1 MMKLKLNRESK
12 IAIIFIFALVVFVWG
27 INFLKGSD
35 LLQKTRKFYAD
46 YEDVSGLM
54 TANPVLLN
62 GFRIGLVTDMY
73 FTDDK
78 SGKVRVEFTIN
89 KDVLIP
95 KDSKAKIINS
105 DLLGSKAVQIILGT
119 HGEAKSGDFFIPEV
133 QANLMDEVATQITPI
148 KIKAE
153 SILTSIDS
161 IVSSMQLIFNAETKN
176 NLISSFENIQQ
187 TIVHLN
193 NSLSTV
199 DQVLSKDKNKL
210 STIIGNIE
218 SISSN
223 LKNNNDKISNALNNF
238 SNISDTIAK
247 ANLAST
253 IQNISKSFEQVQ
265 QMLDKIN
272 KGEGSLGQLASNDT
286 LYNNL
291 QGASD
296 NLNLLLKDMKENPKR
311 YVGFSIFGNKDKK
324 EKKKK

>member
-1 MMKLKLNRESK
+1 MKSIKLNRESK
-12 IAIIFIFALVVFVWG
+12 IALIFIFALVVFVWG

-35 LLQKTRKFYAD
+35 LLQKTRRFYAD
-46 YEDVSGLM
+46 YDNVSGLM

-78 SGKVRVEFTIN
+78 SGKVRVELTIN
-89 KDVLIP
+89 KDVIIP
-95 KDSKAKIINS
+95 KNSRARIINS
-105 DLLGSKAVQIILGT
+105 DLLGSKAVQIILGDY
-119 HGEAKSGDFFIPEV
+119 GEAKNGDLLIPEV
-133 QANLMDEVATQITPI
+133 QANLIDEVATQFTPI

-161 IVSSMQLIFNAETKN
+161 IVSSMSMIFNNDTKE
-176 NLISSFENIQQ
+176 NLISSFENIKQ
-187 TIVHLN
+187 TIIHLN
-193 NSLSTV
+193 GSLSSV

-210 STIIGNIE
+210 SNIIANIE
-218 SISSN
+218 SISLN
-223 LKNNNDKISNALNNF
+223 LKNNNAKISNALNNF

-247 ANLAST
+247 ANLATT
-253 IQNISKSFEQVQ
+253 IQNISTSVEQVQ
-265 QMLDKIN
+265 KMLDKIN
-272 KGEGSLGQLASNDT
+272 RGEGSLGQLANNDT

-291 QGASD
+291 QGASE

-324 EKKKK
+324 KK